1 MPCTNDE
8 APFLSFALPA
18 FFVSEIRALL
28 RDKIRIP
35 DEQAATVNNRRL
47 LLYFAL
53 TYLISWLLWLPL
65 LASSHN
71 WFPAE
76 APFILYYL
84 GAVGPALA
92 AVILV
97 WLDHGKE
104 GVWSLL
110 RHLVLWRA
118 SVKWYLV
125 ALLLPAVVR
134 LTALSALYSF
144 GYVTSDFSL
153 RPWHEL
159 LWLFLLMLILVPLEE
174 IGWRGYALPR
184 LQIIYG
190 ALWAS
195 MRLGVVWS
203 FWHLPLVWVSG
214 SYQESRSPL
223 AYMLV
228 FTLTILPISILFT
241 WLYNRTRGSLLLA
254 SLFHAVINVTES
266 ALVIREK
273 DGLLLL
279 LVSCALNSALAAVIT
294 ARSARTLNV

>member
-1 MPCTNDE
+1 MRRE
-8 APFLSFALPA
+8 
-18 FFVSEIRALL
+18 EILT
-28 RDKIRIP
+28 P
-35 DEQAATVNNRRL
+35 DEPTAVVDKRRL

-65 LASSHN
+65 IASSQS
-71 WFPAE
+71 WIPAK

-84 GAVGPALA
+84 GTVGPALA
-92 AVILV
+92 AVMLA
-97 WLDHGKE
+97 WLDDGKE
-104 GVWSLL
+104 GIWSLL
-110 RHLVLWRA
+110 RNLVLWRA

-134 LTALSALYSF
+134 FTALSLLYSF
-144 GYVTSDFSL
+144 GYVTSDFSF

-159 LWLFLLMLILVPLEE
+159 LRLFLLMLILVPLEE

-184 LQIIYG
+184 LQMLYG

-195 MRLGVVWS
+195 MMLGVMWS
-203 FWHLPLVWVSG
+203 FWHLPLIRVSG

-223 AYMLV
+223 AYIIV

-254 SLFHAVINVTES
+254 SLFHAAINVTES
-266 ALVIREK
+266 ALIIREK

-279 LVSCALNSALAAVIT
+279 LVACALNSVLAAVIT

>member
-1 MPCTNDE
+1 M
-8 APFLSFALPA
+8 
-18 FFVSEIRALL
+18 
-28 RDKIRIP
+28 
-35 DEQAATVNNRRL
+35 
-47 LLYFAL
+47 
-53 TYLISWLLWLPL
+53 
-65 LASSHN
+65 
-71 WFPAE
+71 
-76 APFILYYL
+76 YYL
-84 GAVGPALA
+84 GTVGPALA
-92 AVILV
+92 AIILAG
-97 WLDHGKE
+97 LDYGKE

-110 RHLVLWRA
+110 RKLVLWRA

-134 LTALSALYSF
+134 FTALSTLYSF

-184 LQIIYG
+184 LQMIYG
-190 ALWAS
+190 TLWAS
-195 MRLGVVWS
+195 MMIGVMWS

-214 SYQESRSPL
+214 SYQESRPPL

-228 FTLTILPISILFT
+228 FTLTILPLSILFT

-254 SLFHAVINVTES
+254 SLFHAAINVTES
-266 ALVIREK
+266 ALIIREK

-279 LVSCALNSALAAVIT
+279 LVACALNSALAAIIT
-294 ARSARTLNV
+294 ARSARTLNA